1 MTVAKKIISTLLLAA
16 VAVGIGLVLALF
28 LPQGEYPP
36 PDPTPTEMADTTIH
50 TGRLPG
56 YENAP
61 QNTTP
66 EYFWY
71 LFNGSLAM
79 GKDGSLPLLLENTP
93 GNECVMQVRYT
104 LSDGTVLLATP
115 VIGAGEYLLYA
126 YPQSLPP
133 AGSYSVT
140 VSILVYHEGQDPA
153 VDTPFAAYTE
163 QATLTV
169 PQGAALPQQNSSQQ

>member
-1 MTVAKKIISTLLLAA
+1 MTVAKKIISTLLVAA
-16 VAVGIGLVLALF
+16 VAVGIGLVLALL

-36 PDPTPTEMADTTIH
+36 PYPTHTEMADTTIH

-93 GNECVMQVRYT
+93 GNECVMRVRYT
-104 LSDGTVLLATP
+104 LADGTVLLTTP
-115 VIGAGEYLLYA
+115 IITYRLL
-126 YPQSLPP
+126 P
-133 AGSYSVT
+133 
-140 VSILVYHEGQDPA
+140 
-153 VDTPFAAYTE
+153 E
-163 QATLTV
+163 QI
-169 PQGAALPQQNSSQQ
+169 P

>member
-1 MTVAKKIISTLLLAA
+1 MTVAKKIISTLLVAA
-16 VAVGIGLVLALF
+16 VAVGIGLVLALL

-36 PDPTPTEMADTTIH
+36 PEPTHTEMADTTIH

-79 GKDGSLPLLLENTP
+79 GKDGSLPLLLR
-93 GNECVMQVRYT
+93 G
-104 LSDGTVLLATP
+104 
-115 VIGAGEYLLYA
+115 
-126 YPQSLPP
+126 
-133 AGSYSVT
+133 
-140 VSILVYHEGQDPA
+140 GQA
-153 VDTPFAAYTE
+153 MNV
-163 QATLTV
+163 
-169 PQGAALPQQNSSQQ
+169 

>member
-1 MTVAKKIISTLLLAA
+1 MTVAKKIISTLLVAA
-16 VAVGIGLVLALF
+16 VAVGIGLVLALL

-36 PDPTPTEMADTTIH
+36 PYPTHTEMADTTIH

-79 GKDGSLPLLLENTP
+79 GKDGSLPLLLETP
-93 GNECVMQVRYT
+93 
-104 LSDGTVLLATP
+104 
-115 VIGAGEYLLYA
+115 
-126 YPQSLPP
+126 
-133 AGSYSVT
+133 
-140 VSILVYHEGQDPA
+140 
-153 VDTPFAAYTE
+153 
-163 QATLTV
+163 QAMNV
-169 PQGAALPQQNSSQQ
+169 

>member
-1 MTVAKKIISTLLLAA
+1 MTVAKKIISTLLVAA
-16 VAVGIGLVLALF
+16 VAVGIGLVLALL

-36 PDPTPTEMADTTIH
+36 PEPTHTEMADTTIH

-79 GKDGSLPLLLENTP
+79 GKDGS
-93 GNECVMQVRYT
+93 RAAA
-104 LSDGTVLLATP
+104 SA
-115 VIGAGEYLLYA
+115 
-126 YPQSLPP
+126 
-133 AGSYSVT
+133 AGSWGRPSL
-140 VSILVYHEGQDPA
+140 SC
-153 VDTPFAAYTE
+153 AA
-163 QATLTV
+163 APRDLR
-169 PQGAALPQQNSSQQ
+169 